1 MKLSTLVAWWREI
14 NIRSATF
21 IICNM
26 GLIQLEEMEFYAYHG
41 HYKEEQIVGN
51 RFLVDL
57 DIETDMDTA
66 ARTDDLRD
74 ALNYQ
79 AAYQI
84 VKDEMQKKSH
94 LLENIATRILNSV
107 YQNLTGVK
115 KATVKVSKINPPLGG
130 KTRAVSVT
138 LIR

>member
-1 MKLSTLVAWWREI
+1 LKNTGKPHSHIE
-14 NIRSATF
+14 NID
-21 IICNM
+21 ILKKM
-26 GLIQLEEMEFYAYHG
+26 GLIQIEEMEFYAYHG

-57 DIETDMDTA
+57 SIETDMETA

-79 AAYQI
+79 SAYEI
-84 VKDEMQKKSH
+84 VKVEMQKKSH
-94 LLENIATRILNSV
+94 LLEHVATRILNSLF
-107 YQNLTGVK
+107 QNLKGVK

-138 LIR
+138 ISR